1 MKKIEKIQLIHST
14 GVIGIMRAKS
24 SDQLIEATDAIRAG
38 GVRVIEVTMTTPGA
52 LKVIETAASRYGDD
66 VLFGAGSVLDA
77 ETARQAIL
85 AGAGFIV
92 APTLSLPTIHLC
104 RRYDIPVVPGCF
116 TPTEILTA
124 WEAGADLV
132 KVFPAGFGG
141 PKYIKAVRAPLPF
154 VELIPVGGV
163 NLSTAAEFI
172 RAGAFAVGVGSE
184 LVDQKLL
191 DSGDMAELTR
201 RASAFIEEVQK
212 GRN

>member
-1 MKKIEKIQLIHST
+1 MQLINNT

-24 SDQLIEATDAIRAG
+24 SDQLIEAADAIREG

-52 LKVIETAASRYGDD
+52 LKVIETAANRYGDD
-66 VLFGAGSVLDA
+66 ILFGAGSVLDP

-141 PKYIKAVRAPLPF
+141 PKYIKAVRAPLPYT
-154 VELIPVGGV
+154 ELIPVGGV
-163 NLSTAAEFI
+163 NLSTTADFI

-191 DSGDMAELTR
+191 DNGDMAELTR
-201 RASAFIEEVQK
+201 RATAFIAEVQK
-212 GRN
+212 GRS